1 MKSLMDLNE
10 LESAAHI
17 SITSK
22 ARSDGKHGYW
32 GDLLGPVNCGSLLWT
47 FEREHLSPENEAKAN
62 SFFVDSLRY
71 LKDMGFVKSI
81 DVSTKRN
88 CGKMILNVALD
99 GRKQDVSL

>member
-47 FEREHLSPENEAKAN
+47 FEREHLSPENEAKAEE
-62 SFFVDSLRY
+62 FCLIPLKF

-81 DVSTKRN
+81 NVSTKRN
-88 CGKMILNVALD
+88 GGKMIVNVALD

>member
-10 LESAAHI
+10 LESAVQI

-62 SFFVDSLRY
+62 GVFLMALRF

-88 CGKMILNVALD
+88 GGKMIVNVALD